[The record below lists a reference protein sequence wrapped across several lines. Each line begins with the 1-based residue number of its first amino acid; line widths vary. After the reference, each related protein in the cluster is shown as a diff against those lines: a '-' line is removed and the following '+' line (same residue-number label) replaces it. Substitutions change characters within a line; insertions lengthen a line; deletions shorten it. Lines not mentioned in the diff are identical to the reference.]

1 MVFIPAA
8 RWGDCLEDGLR
19 NRTTEKSVQDR
30 SRADTEGRDGDA
42 IVR

>member
-8 RWGDCLEDGLR
+8 RWGDCLKDDLR
-19 NRTTEKSVQDR
+19 NSTTEKSVKDR